1 MSVDLRKRLLSGS
14 QDPKNRRIILL
25 VLGIVIFGVVLVC
38 ADGLQSAKK
47 IEPAIE
53 RKTYGKGTFTEELDI
68 RIGEDDA
75 GKKEK
80 IRSKVEIS
88 ERQYTRKEVQDLFD
102 RIIRRMDRMIQGENA
117 SLEHVDHDL
126 NLITEVP
133 GEPVK
138 IRWMLDRYDVMNS
151 RGELQEAKIKE
162 EGVAVNI
169 TAVLTYTEDEKRQKI
184 HHFCVPVYPKV
195 MTGPQKRIK
204 EVKERLKAANKA
216 DPTGSLVRLPEEVNG
231 RELTYYRPFQ
241 YRGIVVI
248 VMGIL
253 VGGLL
258 IALQKQNQVKEQ
270 DERKKQMLRDY
281 PEIINKLTL
290 YLGAG
295 MTVKR
300 AWRNV
305 VEAYAK
311 DSRTEK
317 RYAYEEMKKTCYE
330 MDSGMTEA
338 QSYENFGRRCE
349 VQVYIRLGALLSQN
363 LRKGTKGLTQLL
375 KMEAVQAFEDRK
387 AQAKRLGEEAGT
399 KLLLPMFL
407 MLAVVLVIVIVPAF
421 FSMQI

>member
-1 MSVDLRKRLLSGS
+1 M
-14 QDPKNRRIILL
+14 ILVVL
-25 VLGIVIFGVVLVC
+25 AIVILGIVLVC
-38 ADGLQSAKK
+38 ADGVHSAKQIK
-47 IEPAIE
+47 PAIE
-53 RKTYGKGTFTEELDI
+53 RKTYGKGTRTEELDI
-68 RIGEDDA
+68 RIGSDDK
-75 GKKEK
+75 GKTEK

-88 ERQYTRKEVQDLFD
+88 ERRYTEKEVQELFD
-102 RIIRRMDRMIQGENA
+102 RIIRRMDRMIQGENET
-117 SLEHVDHDL
+117 LEHVDHDL
-126 NLITEVP
+126 DLMTEVP

-138 IRWMLDRYDVMNS
+138 IRWILDRYDVMNS
-151 RGELQEAKIKE
+151 RGELQETKIKD

-169 TAVLTYTEDEKRQKI
+169 TAVLSYTGDEKEQKI
-184 HHFCVPVYPKV
+184 HQFCVPVYPKAI
-195 MTGPQKRIK
+195 TGEEKRIQT
-204 EVKERLKAANKA
+204 VKEGLKEANAK
-216 DPTGSLVRLPEEVNG
+216 DPAKPVVQLPKELDG
-231 RELTYYRPFQ
+231 RKLTYYRPFQ

-253 VGGLL
+253 IGGLL
-258 IALQKQNQVKEQ
+258 IALKKQNQVKAQE
-270 DERKKQMLRDY
+270 ERKKQILRDY

-305 VEAYAK
+305 VEAYVK
-311 DSRTEK
+311 DIKETEDIEADR

-349 VQVYIRLGALLSQN
+349 VQAYIRLGALLSQN